1 MPKLH
6 PHLNSSLLQQGQW
19 LLGIGLLALAAFIV
33 LPESYGL
40 MVSWPWVTLWQ
51 LGFLAIA
58 GWLLWRLRQFQW
70 PFRLLGHHLDWAVGL
85 SAASVALSSLYAFKS
100 PPSFWYVTMSG
111 GYAFTLYAL
120 TNWLTGI
127 PKEATSTAVFKAS
140 LSSRRY
146 WLLLTGLGI
155 IGLLASGISVG
166 LWGLYRNTFTE
177 PVNPYPLG
185 HHNFVAGYLVLTLPI
200 LFVLGWRQSNWLR
213 WLWFGGTGLAIA
225 ALYTTGSRGGA
236 LGFLTLLVLGAT
248 TLVIENWRTR
258 LSWQKSFRTLVAIG
272 VSSVVLLTC
281 AVLLVTN
288 PRAQRLTTAVFSGHT
303 EGNAQFRLF
312 TIEAGIHIWQ
322 QHPWLGIGLG
332 NTIKLYDVYR
342 PIEAGITAF
351 RVQQLHCTPIHV
363 LAELGLLGFGAYLL
377 WIGLLV
383 RLSWKL
389 VKYFPSQSSGDSEL
403 DSDRL
408 VIYGCS
414 AGLLSYSISSLT
426 DFQLENIAIS
436 LTITVLVAVLASLG
450 GQLSAPPVLATA
462 FPRRLLSLIGFTLT
476 LAALRIWIPND
487 AAMMLAYAGS
497 IHLENGHLSDF
508 YRQWSTAA
516 KIVPWEPY
524 YPFQIG
530 AQLADITA
538 TRNFG
543 STTNQ
548 DPITKPAAP
557 GIPQPNPQYQQQ
569 IAQLA
574 QSQLQRAVTLAPF
587 DELFNRYLGAW
598 LIDRDPKQAVE
609 NLRRA
614 AQLTPRKLYTY
625 AMMGLAYFNQQD
637 YSKATKAFALEGF
650 INPEFLTTEIWL
662 ESGFQALQPQVT
674 QQTLVLYK
682 RCLSRIAADDPSYD
696 SIARNMGLLEWWAVG
711 QESSAQS
718 TFEEIQRLSPIAQ
731 VLVLI
736 DQGQNSQAQALLNRL
751 SLAEAPQETVALLQA
766 WLEPQKYLGNLK
778 ERLQTPALRDAM
790 EALQTSVRQHRQIR
804 PWLLSMHSYT
814 KAISERVG
822 FFSYRNTNGPDVIE
836 VPRSLPVNVLVH
848 HLKLFNPVGVL
859 PVLDQT
865 LVAAQKD
872 LLSLDR
878 PSVANSV
885 EIESKQEANF

>member
-1 MPKLH
+1 MPKR
-6 PHLNSSLLQQGQW
+6 HLYLNESLLQQGQW
-19 LLGIGLLALAAFIV
+19 LLGIGLLALAVFIV

-40 MVSWPWVTLWQ
+40 MVSWPWVGLWQ

-58 GWLLWRLRQFQW
+58 VWLLWRLRQFQW
-70 PFRLLGHHLDWAVGL
+70 PFLLLGHHLDWAVGL
-85 SAASVALSSLYAFKS
+85 SAASVVLSSLHAFKS
-100 PPSFWYVTMSG
+100 PPSFWYVAMAG
-111 GYAFTLYAL
+111 GYGFTLYAL
-120 TNWLTGI
+120 VNWLTGI
-127 PKEATSTAVFKAS
+127 PKEATSTAV
-140 LSSRRY
+140 SRVREANHRC

-155 IGLLASGISVG
+155 AGLLTSGISVG

-200 LFVLGWRQSNWLR
+200 LFVLGWRQQNWLR

-236 LGFLTLLVLGAT
+236 LGFLTLLVLGVAT
-248 TLVIENWRTR
+248 LLIENLHTKGLR
-258 LSWQKSFRTLVAIG
+258 QKTFRTLAATG

-281 AVLLVTN
+281 ASLLITN
-288 PRAQRLTTAVFSGHT
+288 PRVQRLTTAVLTGHT

-312 TIEAGIHIWQ
+312 TIEAGVRIWQ

-332 NTIKLYDVYR
+332 NTIKLYDIYR

-351 RVQQLHCTPIHV
+351 RVQQLHCTPIHL

-389 VKYFPSQSSGDSEL
+389 IKYFLSQFSSDSQEG
-403 DSDRL
+403 SDRL
-408 VIYGCS
+408 IIYGCT

-436 LTITVLVAVLASLG
+436 LTITALVAVLASLG
-450 GQLSAPPVLATA
+450 EQLSAPPVLTTTLL
-462 FPRRLLSLIGFTLT
+462 RRLLSLIGFTLT
-476 LAALRIWIPND
+476 LAALRIWIPSD
-487 AAMMLAYAGS
+487 AAMMLAYAGNS
-497 IHLENGHLSDF
+497 HLQTGNLSDF

-530 AQLADITA
+530 AQLADVTA

-548 DPITKPAAP
+548 ESTTKSVAP
-557 GIPQPNPQYQQQ
+557 EVSQPNPQYQQQ

-574 QSQLQRAVTLAPF
+574 QSQLQRAVTLAPS

-598 LIDRDPKQAVE
+598 LLDRDPKQAVE

-662 ESGFQALQPQVT
+662 DPDFQALQPQVI
-674 QQTLVLYK
+674 QQTLVLYR
-682 RCLSRIAADDPSYD
+682 RCLSHIAPTDLSYD
-696 SIARNMGLLEWWAVG
+696 SIAQNMGLLEWWSVSK
-711 QESSAQS
+711 ESSARS
-718 TFEEIQRLSPIAQ
+718 ASWEMQRLSPIAQ
-731 VLVLI
+731 VIVLI
-736 DQGQNSQAQALLNRL
+736 DQGQNSQAQELLNHL
-751 SLAEAPQETVALLQA
+751 NSAEAPQETVALLQA
-766 WLEPQKYLGNLK
+766 WLEPQKYLDNLK
-778 ERLQTPALRDAM
+778 ERLQTTALRDAM

-814 KAISERVG
+814 QAISERVG
-822 FFSYRNTNGPDVIE
+822 FFSYRNTNGPDAIE

-848 HLKLFNPVGVL
+848 NLKLFNPVGLV
-859 PVLDQT
+859 PVFDQT
-865 LVAAQKD
+865 LVEAQKD

-878 PSVANSV
+878 PSLALLSG
-885 EIESKQEANF
+885 K